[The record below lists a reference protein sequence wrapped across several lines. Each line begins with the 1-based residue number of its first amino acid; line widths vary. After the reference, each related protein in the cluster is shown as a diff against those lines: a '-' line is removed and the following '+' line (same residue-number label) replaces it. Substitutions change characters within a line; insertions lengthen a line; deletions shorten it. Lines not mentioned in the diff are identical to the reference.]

1 MTTFSKLRTI
11 PTFEP
16 IESLELLPGVS
27 DYVLTMGN
35 AGVIKLWNIESGRL
49 AYTQDESQSVKSSSS
64 SSSSSSTDLE
74 PCIMQSKWIK
84 SANSVVMLTVD
95 ESIVFVRVDAALM
108 AKLAKDEQFSLSSD
122 ELKRFFNP
130 YKQYIGNHGEILDA
144 KFVDSHERLLA
155 VATNSSDLKI
165 YDLDN
170 WDCKVLKG

>member
-1 MTTFSKLRTI
+1 
-11 PTFEP
+11 
-16 IESLELLPGVS
+16 
-27 DYVLTMGN
+27 
-35 AGVIKLWNIESGRL
+35 
-49 AYTQDESQSVKSSSS
+49 
-64 SSSSSSTDLE
+64 
-74 PCIMQSKWIK
+74 
-84 SANSVVMLTVD
+84 MLTVD

-108 AKLAKDEQFSLSSD
+108 EKLAKDEQFSLSSD

-130 YKQYIGNHGEILDA
+130 YTQYIGNHGEILDA

>member
-16 IESLELLPGVS
+16 IESLELLPGVA

-108 AKLAKDEQFSLSSD
+108 EKLAKDEQFSLSSD